1 MSIVFNINRKS
12 FDPKRVIRF
21 LIFGPIFL
29 LIVKIGISY
38 HAYINLSQPKI
49 EVMVRDKNY
58 RLDTKDIPH
67 GQLEF
72 TKKANYVIKAKSFG
86 EYLFLDSN
94 PNKSKPLSLFF
105 CINFLVIAWIMIYG
119 LRKSTQQN
127 LYTTEFIKSITILY
141 CYLFFMMILNLI
153 HAKGFEAYIENL
165 SEDNVRHYAFDNL
178 SIIQYNIMIIFLGF
192 ILNFLKKGLELQ
204 EEQDLTV

>member
-38 HAYINLSQPKI
+38 DAYINLSQPKI
-49 EVMVRDKNY
+49 EVMVIDINY

-67 GQLEF
+67 GQLKF
-72 TKKANYVIKAKSFG
+72 TKKANYVIEVKSFG
-86 EYLFLDSN
+86 QYLFLDSN
-94 PNKSKPLSLFF
+94 PKESKPLSLFF

-127 LYTTEFIKSITILY
+127 LYTFEFIKSITMLY
-141 CYLFFMMILNLI
+141 PYLFFMMILNLI

-165 SEDNVRHYAFDNL
+165 SEDNVRYYAFDNL
-178 SIIQYNIMIIFLGF
+178 NIFQYYMWIIFLGF
-192 ILNFLKKGLELQ
+192 ILNYLKKGLELQ

>member
-1 MSIVFNINRKS
+1 MSLKFNIVRNS

-38 HAYINLSQPKI
+38 IAYYDQSQLEI
-49 EVMVRDKNY
+49 EVVTRDRNY
-58 RLDTKDIPH
+58 RLETKDIPN
-67 GQLEF
+67 GQLKF
-72 TKKANYVIKAKSFG
+72 TKKANYIIEAKSFG
-86 EYLFLDSN
+86 QYLFLDSN
-94 PNKSKPLSLFF
+94 PNESKPLSLFF
-105 CINFLVIAWIMIYG
+105 CINFLIIAWIMIYG

-127 LYTTEFIKSITILY
+127 LYTSEFIMSTNILY

-165 SEDNVRHYAFDNL
+165 SEDTVRYYAFDNL
-178 SIIQYNIMIIFLGF
+178 NIIQYNIMIIFLGF
-192 ILNFLKKGLELQ
+192 ILNYLKKGLELQ

>member
-1 MSIVFNINRKS
+1 MGMVFNLERKF

-49 EVMVRDKNY
+49 EVMVRDRNY
-58 RLDTKDIPH
+58 RLDTKYIPH

-72 TKKANYVIKAKSFG
+72 TKKFNYIIEAKFFG
-86 EYLFLDSN
+86 QYLFLDSN
-94 PNKSKPLSLFF
+94 PNESKPLSLFF

-119 LRKSTQQN
+119 LRKSTQKN
-127 LYTTEFIKSITILY
+127 LYTSEFIKSITILY

-165 SEDNVRHYAFDNL
+165 SENNVRYFAFDNL
-178 SIIQYNIMIIFLGF
+178 NIFQYYIMIIFLGF
-192 ILNFLKKGLELQ
+192 ILNYLKKGLELQ